1 MKKITNRE
9 KVIVGFGV
17 LITIGVLV
25 YFFLWP
31 VLMKNQSKSDLKTKQ
46 ERLQSV
52 EKLKAMEPMIV
63 ELEKN
68 MREQLGYSQI
78 TFKRNSAEATIM
90 EKLAKI
96 ANQSEIKE
104 IERLDVKP
112 EKNKKSLASLK
123 GDQSTLKSTVDYL
136 YMSQVI
142 NEKDNTTAPKE
153 TKPLSNNPTEEKDLK
168 EKNTNSSEK
177 SEKDAKDVV
186 KDTKDANDVK
196 DVNDPDETSIASGLI
211 FPPIPKDIPEEAKQA
226 LVKFVQTYNGKTIT
240 SDDASEIVDS
250 SGIKDEKE
258 SDRIKKRIAM
268 YGNRVKEK
276 KSEVLGL
283 TNKLEMLQIPKIEDK
298 AGKFTAKMVFKSEMG
313 QLIKLLYNLQTSVK
327 WVKVEGLQ
335 ITMADRQKALLGVE
349 LSMTAT
355 VLYD

>member
-90 EKLAKI
+90 EKLAII

-177 SEKDAKDVV
+177 SEKDVKDAKDVS
-186 KDTKDANDVK
+186 DS
-196 DVNDPDETSIASGLI
+196 DETSIASGLI
-211 FPPIPKDIPEEAKQA
+211 FPPVPKDIPEEAKQA

-240 SDDASEIVDS
+240 SEDASEIVDS
-250 SGIKDEKE
+250 SGIKDEQE
-258 SDRIKKRIAM
+258 SDRIKKRLAM

-276 KSEVLGL
+276 KNEVFEL
-283 TNKLEMLQIPKIEDK
+283 TNKLGMLQNTKIEDK

>member
-9 KVIVGFGV
+9 KVIIGFGG

-31 VLMKNQSKSDLKTKQ
+31 ILMKNQSGSDLKAKQ

-68 MREQLGYSQI
+68 MKDQLGYSEI
-78 TFKRNSAEATIM
+78 TFNRNSAEATIM

-96 ANQSEIKE
+96 ANQSEIKD
-104 IERLDVKP
+104 IDQLDVKP

-123 GDQSTLKSTVDYL
+123 GDQSTLKSTMDYL

-142 NEKDNTTAPKE
+142 NEKDDTTAPKE
-153 TKPLSNNPTEEKDLK
+153 VKPLSNSPTE

-177 SEKDAKDVV
+177 SEKDAKDV
-186 KDTKDANDVK
+186 KDTTDANDS
-196 DVNDPDETSIASGLI
+196 DETSIAGGLI
-211 FPPIPKDIPEEAKQA
+211 FPPVPKDIPEEAKQA

-250 SGIKDEKE
+250 AGIKDEKE
-258 SDRIKKRIAM
+258 SARIEKRIAM

-276 KSEVLGL
+276 KNEVFGL
-283 TNKLEMLQIPKIEDK
+283 TNKLGMLQSTKIEDK
-298 AGKFTAKMVFKSEMG
+298 AGKFTAKMVFKSDMG
-313 QLIKLLYNLQTSVK
+313 QLIKLLYNLQTSAK

-355 VLYD
+355 VFYN

>member
-9 KVIVGFGV
+9 KVIIGFGG

-68 MREQLGYSQI
+68 MRGQLGYSEI

-96 ANQSEIKE
+96 ANQSEIRE
-104 IERLDVKP
+104 IEQLDVKP

-142 NEKDNTTAPKE
+142 NEKDDTTLPKE
-153 TKPLSNNPTEEKDLK
+153 AKPLPNNPAEEKDVK

-177 SEKDAKDVV
+177 SEKDA
-186 KDTKDANDVK
+186 TDVK
-196 DVNDPDETSIASGLI
+196 DVKDAKDTTDANDSDETSIASGLI
-211 FPPIPKDIPEEAKQA
+211 FPPVPKDIPEEAKQA

-240 SDDASEIVDS
+240 GDDASEIVDS
-250 SGIKDEKE
+250 LGIKDEKE
-258 SDRIKKRIAM
+258 SDRIEKRIAM

-276 KSEVLGL
+276 KNEVFAL
-283 TNKLEMLQIPKIEDK
+283 TNKLGALQGTKIEDK

-313 QLIKLLYNLQTSVK
+313 QLIKLLYNLQTSAK

-335 ITMADRQKALLGVE
+335 ITMADRQRALLGVE

-355 VLYD
+355 VLYN

>member
-177 SEKDAKDVV
+177 SEKDAKDV
-186 KDTKDANDVK
+186 
-196 DVNDPDETSIASGLI
+196 NDPDETSIASGLI

>member
-25 YFFLWP
+25 YFVLWP

-104 IERLDVKP
+104 IEQLDVKP

-153 TKPLSNNPTEEKDLK
+153 TKPLSNNPTEEKNLK

-177 SEKDAKDVV
+177 SEKDAKDV
-186 KDTKDANDVK
+186 K
-196 DVNDPDETSIASGLI
+196 DPDETSIASGLI

-240 SDDASEIVDS
+240 SEDASEIVDS
-250 SGIKDEKE
+250 SGIKDEQE
-258 SDRIKKRIAM
+258 SDRIKKRLAM

-276 KSEVLGL
+276 KNEVFGL
-283 TNKLEMLQIPKIEDK
+283 TNKLGMLQSTKIEDK

>member
-31 VLMKNQSKSDLKTKQ
+31 VLMRNQSKSDLKTKQ

-104 IERLDVKP
+104 IEQLDVKP

-153 TKPLSNNPTEEKDLK
+153 TKPLSNNPTEEKNLK

-177 SEKDAKDVV
+177 SEKDAKDV
-186 KDTKDANDVK
+186 K
-196 DVNDPDETSIASGLI
+196 DPDETSIASGLI

-240 SDDASEIVDS
+240 SEDASEIVDS
-250 SGIKDEKE
+250 SGIKDEQE
-258 SDRIKKRIAM
+258 SDRIKKRLAM

-276 KSEVLGL
+276 KNEVFEL
-283 TNKLEMLQIPKIEDK
+283 TNKLGMLQNTKIEDK

-355 VLYD
+355 VFYD